1 MKTMMILLALLICSA
16 CVTAYAEEPK
26 NCSPNWCE
34 YEQLKA
40 DSAAAKSDYTALNAV
55 NTKINEALRTHAG
68 TGAVYAFH
76 LLLANNLIKLE
87 SWEEAWEEFEEA
99 FVAAREEQ
107 RPNIAKASWNT
118 AKTAADK
125 YLKEGKKEEARKL
138 YLWCKANKARIG
150 DDMYAKVEAQIT
162 YGLSMSK

>member
-1 MKTMMILLALLICSA
+1 MKTMMILLALLICSVF
-16 CVTAYAEEPK
+16 VTAYAEEPK

-40 DSAAAKSDYTALNAV
+40 DSAAAKSDYTALSDV
-55 NTKINEALRTHAG
+55 NTKIQEALKTHAG

-76 LLLANNLIKLE
+76 LLLANNLIKLD

-99 FVAAREEQ
+99 FVAAKEEQ
-107 RPNIAKASWNT
+107 RLNIGHASWNT

-125 YLKEGKKEEARKL
+125 FLKAGNKEEARKL

-150 DDMYAKVEAQIT
+150 DEWYAKVEAQIT
-162 YGLSMSK
+162 YGLSMTK